1 MMKIME
7 VMESPHK
14 DTLAKNYRRSRMRKE
29 AMMEAGS
36 DFCSIN

>member
-7 VMESPHK
+7 VVESLHK
-14 DTLAKNYRRSRMRKE
+14 GTMAKNCSRSRKSTD

-36 DFCSIN
+36 DFCLIN